1 VAAILE
7 QLGLDQTYFY
17 QLGVF
22 LAAFILLSQ
31 IYFKPFL
38 KIIEARNKAIHKNRE
53 DADAAIVQAKAM
65 LESYQTQIR
74 AERLAA
80 KKQLEDAL
88 AEARK
93 EEEKVLSAAR
103 TEAREIALSAAQELS
118 KQEAQIRSNLAVD
131 IESMALQLSKKL
143 L

>member
-7 QLGLDQTYFY
+7 QLGLNQTYFY
-17 QLGVF
+17 QLGIF
-22 LAAFILLSQ
+22 LVAFLLLSQ
-31 IYFKPFL
+31 LYFKPFL
-38 KIIEARNKAIHKNRE
+38 KIIEARNKAIHQNRE
-53 DADAAIVQAKAM
+53 EADAAIAQAKEM

-74 AERLAA
+74 AERQAA

-88 AEARK
+88 ADARK

-103 TEAREIALSAAQELS
+103 AEARDIALGAAQELA
-118 KQEAQIRSNLAVD
+118 KQEAQIRSHLAVEV
-131 IESMALQLSKKL
+131 ESIALQLSKKL